1 MESFIRPPAKLGVFF
16 IFFLNLSGCA
26 YLDTFLKR
34 PVEKSFEHT
43 MSNAD
48 YIDQINFQGEIYLQ
62 QNRKRILSLSKRTR
76 AYFSNLVLKIK
87 SANEKYFLE
96 GEQKYT
102 LYVLKD
108 ERPYYF
114 ALPNGKIVFSLG
126 IIKKYIDNES
136 VLAMLV
142 TKLIYI
148 SSKNLYLKKISIPK
162 GVLDTIEMMKIV
174 DLPLDVR
181 REVNKWTFYLMSRAE
196 LDGLAVLNWIQIQN
210 KNILDFSLMYKD
222 LNIVSKEEFE
232 FKNFMTTQRNR
243 SFLKSSS
250 NSSKDFYMFRKEI
263 SRYGAFVPVRRTS
276 Y

>member
-1 MESFIRPPAKLGVFF
+1 MLILTPFKEF
-16 IFFLNLSGCA
+16 
-26 YLDTFLKR
+26 
-34 PVEKSFEHT
+34 VEKSFEHT

-62 QNRKRILSLSKRTR
+62 QNRKREFYYLCQKEHK
-76 AYFSNLVLKIK
+76 YFSNLVLKIK

-108 ERPYYF
+108 ESPYYF

-196 LDGLAVLNWIQIQN
+196 LDLVWL
-210 KNILDFSLMYKD
+210 F
-222 LNIVSKEEFE
+222 
-232 FKNFMTTQRNR
+232 
-243 SFLKSSS
+243 
-250 NSSKDFYMFRKEI
+250 
-263 SRYGAFVPVRRTS
+263 
-276 Y
+276 